1 MVKLQHPLEGY
12 ATQCKQSHC
21 KPHNVKCMVK
31 TRCSGLKACQ
41 YVFTLTIYTFHGLS
55 GRSMIYQRG
64 AHNPGGRGHQP
75 INWSNFQ
82 KVANMKKIVPGVRPK
97 LVYVDPSLIALTLQ
111 NRKQCLVFLAQYIK
125 FKRPLIIYRISRKVD
140 CVEQFVR
147 KCDNKPLGKIEEWRK
162 GCKDIE

>member
-1 MVKLQHPLEGY
+1 MFW
-12 ATQCKQSHC
+12 TQ
-21 KPHNVKCMVK
+21 
-31 TRCSGLKACQ
+31 
-41 YVFTLTIYTFHGLS
+41 GLS
-55 GRSMIYQRG
+55 VRFHSYNLYISWAQWQIHDLPEGC
-64 AHNPGGRGHQP
+64 ANPGGRGYQP
-75 INWSNFQ
+75 IYWSNFQ

-125 FKRPLIIYRISRKVD
+125 FKRPLIVYRISRKVD